1 MNLIFY
7 LFCCFFS
14 FFLSVAPVFL
24 FAVFVVATCCCCCC
38 CCWWRCC
45 CCCKWNVFY
54 SDYFLRFPV
63 NTKWA
68 INISFYYDRRQ
79 AKTHWKWEFNS
90 RRKQMH
96 IFEKQTNTNLLY
108 QTTHGQT
115 YWQQTDGQ
123 IPNTRVSPNWHLFQV
138 PIKTYYHPSLL

>member
-1 MNLIFY
+1 M
-7 LFCCFFS
+7 LFFFS

-24 FAVFVVATCCCCCC
+24 FAVFVVATCCCCY
-38 CCWWRCC
+38 CCWLCC
-45 CCCKWNVFY
+45 CCCCNWNVFY

-96 IFEKQTNTNLLY
+96 IFEKTNTNLLY

-123 IPNTRVSPNWHLFQV
+123 IPNTRVSPNWHLFHV

>member
-7 LFCCFFS
+7 LFCCVF
-14 FFLSVAPVFL
+14 FFLSFCGSGFFS

-38 CCWWRCC
+38 WWRCC
-45 CCCKWNVFY
+45 CCNWNVFY

-96 IFEKQTNTNLLY
+96 IFEKQKQICCIRRRMDRHTGSRRMDKSLTQESVQIGTCSKY
-108 QTTHGQT
+108 Q
-115 YWQQTDGQ
+115 
-123 IPNTRVSPNWHLFQV
+123 
-138 PIKTYYHPSLL
+138 